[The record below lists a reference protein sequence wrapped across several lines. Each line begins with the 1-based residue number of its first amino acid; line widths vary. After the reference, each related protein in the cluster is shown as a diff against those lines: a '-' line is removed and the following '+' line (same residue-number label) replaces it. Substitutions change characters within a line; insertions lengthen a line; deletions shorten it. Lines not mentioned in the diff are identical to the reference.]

1 MKSVSEIIA
10 ERDSRIMAIRAQY
23 TAEENQI
30 SMMGGDDAGNVRAE
44 ELRRRVLAVS
54 ECYKDAIIETER
66 HVREWVD
73 CNNPTWMDGF
83 FRLDAHL
90 S

>member
-10 ERDSRIMAIRAQY
+10 ERDSRIMAIRAEY
-23 TAEENQI
+23 TAEENKI
-30 SMMGGDDAGNVRAE
+30 SMIGDAAGNVRAE
-44 ELRRRVLAVS
+44 ELRRRVLGVS
-54 ECYKDAIIETER
+54 ECYKGAIIEAER
-66 HVREWVD
+66 YEREWVD
-73 CNNPTWMDGF
+73 CNNPTWMDEF